1 MLGPVW
7 WMLRFL
13 LLGSLIKSKSYNLC
27 MIRLKYTVLIP
38 CLQFH
43 TSHSM
48 FFSSTR
54 CVADAIIYIFL
65 LFIPHRLCWSSPHLL
80 CWPTLRSVVPGPG
93 ALCSWC
99 SSVPAGEATG
109 CCVPGKTG
117 RSARQTSSSLI
128 VQVPAWLTKGRAVS
142 THLLEHSPDARSVW
156 IQLGLRYGRQTFK
169 TCWGSSE
176 SIHASHNNRW
186 YWNH

>member
-1 MLGPVW
+1 MIKKHRVLGPVW
-7 WMLRFL
+7 WMLSFII
-13 LLGSLIKSKSYNLC
+13 LGSLIKSKSYTLC

-43 TSHSM
+43 KSHSM

-99 SSVPAGEATG
+99 SSVPAGGATG

-117 RSARQTSSSLI
+117 RSAWQTSSSLI

-156 IQLGLRYGRQTFK
+156 IQLGLRDSREICQSDMMRKLRVYS
-169 TCWGSSE
+169 C
-176 SIHASHNNRW
+176 IL
-186 YWNH
+186 